1 MAIEVRTITDDEV
14 EPWVAALRNG
24 FLGFA
29 DPGEAEFRRES
40 MNLDRTWGAFHGSK
54 IVSTLRSWDGEVTVP
69 GGAVV
74 PAAALTAVTV
84 LATHRRRGLMSEMLL
99 ADLEH
104 ARELGEPL
112 GMLIAAE
119 WPIYGRFGYGRAT
132 ETATWTIRTGNAS
145 FREPVDADV
154 ELISN
159 ADLRAIAPDLFDRH
173 RRQSIGEIVRK
184 ERYWDP
190 NLGIVAWP
198 GEPIK
203 PSFCAVCRDSE
214 DQPIGYLHYRIKDD
228 WDERRPN
235 STLEVEELIAL
246 TPAAEARLWRYACE
260 VDWVVTVEAANR
272 RVDEPLPFLLADG
285 RGAYQKSRGD
295 HLWVRLLDVPAAL
308 AARTYQGSGTVT
320 LEVIDAT
327 GLSGGRYR
335 LDASPAGASCT
346 RTSAATADLT
356 LPLESLGAAY
366 LGGTSLALLAAA
378 GLVAEDRPGA
388 LTLADRLLRADTTPW
403 CTTWF

>member
-1 MAIEVRTITDDEV
+1 MGIEVRTITDDEL

-29 DPGEAEFRRES
+29 DPGEAEFRRPGTI
-40 MNLDRTWGAFHGSK
+40 LDRTWGAFDGDK
-54 IVSTLRSWDGEVTVP
+54 IVATLRSWDGEVTVP
-69 GGAVV
+69 GGAIV

-84 LATHRRRGLMSEMLL
+84 LSTHRRRGLMSQMLL
-99 ADLEH
+99 SDLDH

-132 ETATWTIRTGNAS
+132 ETATWTIQTRNAR
-145 FREPVDADV
+145 FREPVDGEV
-154 ELISN
+154 ELVSN
-159 ADLRAIAPDLFDRH
+159 AELRAIAPDVFDRH
-173 RRQSIGEIVRK
+173 RRQSTGEIVRK

-190 NLGIVAWP
+190 ALGIVAFP

-203 PSFCAVCRDSE
+203 PSFCAVCRDRGGE
-214 DQPIGYLHYRIKDD
+214 PIGYLHYRIKNE

-235 STLEVEELIAL
+235 STLEVDELIGL

-260 VDWVVTVEAANR
+260 VDWVVAVEAANR
-272 RVDEPLPFLLADG
+272 RVEEPLPFLLADG
-285 RGAYQKSRGD
+285 RGAYQTSRGD
-295 HLWVRLLDVPAAL
+295 HLWVRLIDVPAAL
-308 AARTYQGSGTVT
+308 TARTYADAGAVV

-327 GLSGGRYR
+327 GMSSGRYR
-335 LDASPAGASCT
+335 LEASPDGASCR
-346 RTSAATADLT
+346 RTTTDSADLT

-366 LGGTSLALLAAA
+366 LGGTSLCLLAAA
-378 GLVAEDRPGA
+378 GLVAEERSGA
-388 LTLADRLLRADTTPW
+388 LALTDRLLRADALPW